1 MTHEKTSSYCKPC
14 QVGTDLFEAQFEKI
28 FSDFRYF
35 PVPVKSSGAIMVC
48 IDLSGLQ
55 SCLNMWQFGDG
66 SLGIKRRSYYILSYP
81 FISRK
86 HLCVTCLNWDRDAGL
101 CCNGWLMCLA
111 RSTCSVAAVADFKH
125 HKAASY
131 WKEQTNSSTGKI
143 YVQSQCKHRNCCR
156 ALVSVSDKLWI
167 V

>member
-66 SLGIKRRSYYILSYP
+66 SLGIKRRFLLYLIISIYIPQTPVCHMSKLRPWCWVVLQGVVDVLGQVNMFGGGGGGFQASQGGQLLKGTDELKYREN
-81 FISRK
+81 I
-86 HLCVTCLNWDRDAGL
+86 CTVT
-101 CCNGWLMCLA
+101 
-111 RSTCSVAAVADFKH
+111 V
-125 HKAASY
+125 
-131 WKEQTNSSTGKI
+131 
-143 YVQSQCKHRNCCR
+143 
-156 ALVSVSDKLWI
+156 
-167 V
+167 